1 MTIRLRSTKF
11 AGVAICA
18 VVLAAC
24 GGTGTTPSTASESA
38 AAPTASSG
46 ESASEKPVVR
56 VGVLY
61 PLTGPSA
68 EQAAQTLAGVE
79 LAAEVLNG
87 EHPDIDLPALENV
100 TVELVVADTQSNPQ
114 ICAQEINRFKD
125 EGVSAVVGGFGSSET
140 LACSQE
146 TERLELPY
154 INGSASSP
162 ELIARGLEWFFHVGP
177 TDDTFAA
184 TFVNWLEVIGDEHPV
199 TTVAVIAKNDQ
210 YGNDSIAVIE
220 DQFPEAGIEV
230 VAAVTY
236 DPTSADLSAQVQNIR
251 AAEADAV
258 IAVSNTADGIVLM
271 RNMADLDFRPQA
283 FLGFGG
289 AYNDPAFFDAVGP
302 LATNIVT
309 RAAWSPVLA
318 EDDPIVQAVAD
329 LYESNSGI
337 GMSENSARDFTAM
350 RILGM
355 AIDAAGSADPTAI
368 RDALREVETDLTI
381 QPWEGVRFDEAGH
394 NVLASGVI
402 QQWTGEEFALLYPED
417 LATAEVVWPMGP
429 VESE

>member
-1 MTIRLRSTKF
+1 MTERLRSSTF
-11 AGVAICA
+11 AGAAICA
-18 VVLAAC
+18 LILAAC
-24 GGTGTTPSTASESA
+24 GGAGTTPSPASESV
-38 AAPTASSG
+38 AAPT
-46 ESASEKPVVR
+46 SAETAAEKPVVKI
-56 VGVLY
+56 GVLY

-68 EQAAQTLAGVE
+68 EQAAQTLNGVR

-87 EHPDIDLPALENV
+87 EHPDINLPALENV

-114 ICAQEINRFKD
+114 ICAQEVNRFKD

-162 ELIARGLEWFFHVGP
+162 QLVARGLEWFFHVGP
-177 TDDTFAA
+177 TDATFAA
-184 TFVNWLEVIGDEHPV
+184 TFVDWLESIKDEHPV
-199 TTVAVIAKNDQ
+199 GTVAVIAKNDQ
-210 YGNDSIAVIE
+210 YGNDSIAVIQE
-220 DQFPEAGIEV
+220 QFPEAGIEV
-230 VAAVTY
+230 AAAVTY
-236 DPTSADLSAQVQNIR
+236 DPTSADLSAQLQNIR
-251 AAEADAV
+251 AANADAM

-271 RNMADLDFRPQA
+271 RNMEDLGFRPQA

-318 EDDPIVQAVAD
+318 DDDPIVRAVAD
-329 LYESNSGI
+329 LYESSYDI
-337 GMSENSARDFTAM
+337 AMSENSARDFTAM

-355 AIDAAGSADPTAI
+355 AIDAAGSEDPTAI
-368 RDALREVETDLTI
+368 RDALREFETNVTI
-381 QPWEGVRFDEAGH
+381 EPWEGVRFDETGQ

-402 QQWTGEEFALLYPED
+402 QQWTGEEFALLFPESI
-417 LATAEVVWPMGP
+417 ATAEVVWPMGP
-429 VESE
+429 VPSE